1 LGGIL
6 KRPLSSFYDIIMTM
20 KDKDRAALTGKI
32 GVTDS
37 DLNPLGTVLID
48 DEIYAV
54 ETDGEFVE
62 AGKGVRVIRVR
73 GSKILVKRV

>member
-1 LGGIL
+1 MKEKDHSAL
-6 KRPLSSFYDIIMTM
+6 K
-20 KDKDRAALTGKI
+20 GKI

-37 DLNPLGTVLID
+37 DLSPSGTVLID
-48 DEIYAV
+48 NEIYDV

-62 AGKGVRVIRVR
+62 AGRGVRVIRVR

>member
-1 LGGIL
+1 
-6 KRPLSSFYDIIMTM
+6 M
-20 KDKDRAALTGKI
+20 KDKALAALAGKI

-37 DLNPLGTVLID
+37 DLNPSGTVLID
-48 DEIYAV
+48 NEIYDV

-62 AGKGVRVIRVR
+62 AGRGVRVLRVR